1 MLWTAIFLLALV
13 MAVAFTRF
21 YLSGPSLSGFDTP
34 LGEQFKG
41 QEPNDEHDQVV
52 ASLTIAASP
61 TAKASRKQQ
70 LALMRQ
76 RMDQLSDGIDFA
88 SSFTHVAAGDV
99 PAEWVIAPGADS
111 SRRLLYIHGGAFVMG
126 SPRSHRV
133 ITSRFSEISGC
144 AVLAIDYRLMPEH
157 QIGRASCRERV

>member
-13 MAVAFTRF
+13 MTIVFTRF

-34 LGEQFKG
+34 LGKQFKG

-61 TAKASRKQQ
+61 TANASRKQQ
-70 LALMRQ
+70 LALMRR

-88 SSFTHVAAGDV
+88 SSFTHVTRRRCPRRVGHC
-99 PAEWVIAPGADS
+99 
-111 SRRLLYIHGGAFVMG
+111 SRRG
-126 SPRSHRV
+126 
-133 ITSRFSEISGC
+133 
-144 AVLAIDYRLMPEH
+144 
-157 QIGRASCRERV
+157 